1 MPRSNPD
8 EFVFHL
14 HLNEIQSAPINPTV
28 HIHLHLAPEGGLA
41 APAPEVQALASIA
54 SVITIKIPA
63 NIAPN
68 TTPVR
73 AQDSTS
79 GWICAEGTLTG
90 NPDEVRAKVYRKES
104 DIPADPPADAK
115 TYVMDDNPFWFFNQ
129 THNNEINDVLY
140 APAAESD
147 KNWLIVWA
155 VNKTAGQPDTTVGST
170 RRQIK
175 GAVSQY
181 TECQCQG
188 YNASGLVGGGGL
200 TAQVSAAPM
209 PEILPW
215 RYRSQFA
222 GKFPGLPVTAPPS
235 SQGAADQSL
244 LLQLDARQGAAAP
257 VWQTPLPAGG
267 DVDAMLRLTRFG
279 SSFRGRLTIT
289 KIAGR
294 LLDEPLSWK
303 TDDWRLFEPNILA
316 PVGPTA
322 LVSSN
327 TTAIVEPT

>member
-1 MPRSNPD
+1 MTRSNPD
-8 EFVFHL
+8 KFVFHL
-14 HLNEIQSAPINPTV
+14 HLNEIQSASSNPTV
-28 HIHLHLAPEGGLA
+28 HIHLHFAPKTDLAVPT
-41 APAPEVQALASIA
+41 PDVQSLVTY
-54 SVITIKIPA
+54 SVEIFVPLVTPS
-63 NIAPN
+63 

-73 AQDSTS
+73 HPDPNTMS
-79 GWICAEGTLTG
+79 GSICARGRVVG
-90 NPDEVRAKVYRKES
+90 SPFPDGIRAKVYHCES
-104 DIPADPPADAK
+104 KIPTDPTVVPADA
-115 TYVMDDNPFWFFNQ
+115 TTGTLDDVLGLWFFGDGGD
-129 THNNEINDVLY
+129 THEINDVY
-140 APAAESD
+140 NND
-147 KNWLIVWA
+147 QNWLVVWA
-155 VNKTAGQPDTTVGST
+155 VNIDGYGVVHGVARTT
-170 RRQIK
+170 RQIK
-175 GAVSQY
+175 GEWSQY
-181 TECQCQG
+181 TECQG
-188 YNASGLVGGGGL
+188 YNASGLVGGGGP

-222 GKFPGLPVTAPPS
+222 GKFPGLPVTALPS

-244 LLQLDARQGAAAP
+244 LLQLDARQGAGAP